1 LQPIPYDKLGQMMQG
16 LVPALLAREILVRLR
31 FLGPGAMLGFLSLCV
46 ALAFS
51 AFYEMIA
58 WWVALIAGQGAEEFL
73 GTQGD
78 PWDTQSGMLMAL
90 LGAGDSVIGLA
101 RIQDRHIAAL
111 TDGGKRQADG
121 TKAGTLR
128 DFPACAM
135 LVTNSDLQ
143 LEVVAV
149 TVGRKTLAK
158 RREIRGTQGT
168 TEHAGAGAG
177 LQQRIA
183 EEIQ

>member
-1 LQPIPYDKLGQMMQG
+1 
-16 LVPALLAREILVRLR
+16 
-31 FLGPGAMLGFLSLCV
+31 
-46 ALAFS
+46 
-51 AFYEMIA
+51 
-58 WWVALIAGQGAEEFL
+58 
-73 GTQGD
+73 
-78 PWDTQSGMLMAL
+78 
-90 LGAGDSVIGLA
+90 
-101 RIQDRHIAAL
+101 
-111 TDGGKRQADG
+111 
-121 TKAGTLR
+121 
-128 DFPACAM
+128 M

-183 EEIQ
+183 EEIQYLAVAAVGVTLAVLASDMLMALLGAGVSVIGLARIQDRQIAALSDRGKRQADGT